1 MQTHP
6 RGCGIVSELEMKRL
20 ALAIAL
26 SIAPIA
32 VVSPVEASKPW
43 LCPKYTQEIKQTFK
57 RKDWRTMDRIMWRE
71 SKCETRAV
79 GWNYRT
85 GMSHADCRDSG
96 RFHQRK
102 RCKAVRSWDVGLF
115 QVNSSWYTITTQL
128 CGRNTRSTVLM
139 ESQCNFKVAKYLYEN
154 GGLAHWQGNSN

>member
-1 MQTHP
+1 MPPPTRQD
-6 RGCGIVSELEMKRL
+6 LEVLMKRL
-20 ALAIAL
+20 ALVVAL
-26 SIAPIA
+26 TLAPIA

-43 LCPKYTQEIKQTFK
+43 LCPKYTQDIKQTFK

-102 RCKAVRSWDVGLF
+102 RCKAVRSWDVGLY
-115 QVNSSWYTITTQL
+115 QITSSWSTVTTRL
-128 CGRNTRSTVLM
+128 CGKNTRSTVLM
-139 ESQCNFKVAKYLYEN
+139 ESQCNFRVAKYLYEN